1 MNFIIMFASSTPS
14 MFFISVSSLSKIS
27 SIFNLSYLYTVVS
40 GIKIANVFFIS
51 GKEEKA
57 KYMPLTND
65 LYIK

>member
-1 MNFIIMFASSTPS
+1 M
-14 MFFISVSSLSKIS
+14 
-27 SIFNLSYLYTVVS
+27 
-40 GIKIANVFFIS
+40 KIANVFFIS